1 VLQAI
6 QVEQDPLVMLAHQA
20 MPVLEQH
27 LAMLVHQIQE
37 HLVMQDLL
45 VQPPMLHRLKY
56 FRIN

>member
-1 VLQAI
+1 
-6 QVEQDPLVMLAHQA
+6 MLAYPV

-37 HLVMQDLL
+37 HLVMQDRL

-56 FRIN
+56 IRIN

>member
-1 VLQAI
+1 
-6 QVEQDPLVMLAHQA
+6 MLAHPV

-37 HLVMQDLL
+37 HLVMQDRL

-56 FRIN
+56 IRIN